1 MTQVP
6 YKPAGRARNI
16 PFEQENFKSAL
27 SPDGKLRVTL
37 TPSELKVW
45 NVESGIQIGPSLTCF
60 DDFFRVMFQDNG
72 RGIICETEKDYDI
85 IFEWLP
91 LQELIDKTREQV
103 KNRKFTETE
112 IKKYYLD

>member
-1 MTQVP
+1 MITGSE
-6 YKPAGRARNI
+6 K
-16 PFEQENFKSAL
+16 
-27 SPDGKLRVTL
+27 
-37 TPSELKVW
+37 ELKVW
-45 NVESGIQIGPSLTCF
+45 DINSNVQLGQDITFF
-60 DDFFRVMFQDNG
+60 DDFYQVMFTENG

-91 LQELIDKTREQV
+91 LQELIDKTRKQV